1 MFKRVYT
8 IAFMVVLGFA
18 SCKKDK
24 PAPVN
29 NNTNNNPGSNTPTP
43 TTNRAELTK
52 DSIFLY
58 AKQVYLWNDAI
69 PEYSVVKPRDINSST
84 NQLSNFNALL
94 LKISQYKIN
103 PLSGRPYEFF
113 DGNGDGRADEPKFS
127 YIEDLVESGRIA
139 IVNPKKSSVNLNGEG
154 NDTGLNIGFY
164 GNGNTSFARDYFLM
178 IRYVN
183 ENSSAAQNKLNRGDT
198 ILTINGK
205 AYGANFD
212 QEVNEVIDILDQN
225 SFTVTGKKRG
235 TGASFSYTLN
245 KTKYTSSPILKDTVL
260 TETGGK
266 KVGYLAYARFS
277 DENNS
282 IPALN
287 SVFQKFNSA
296 GVTDLIVDLRYNGGG
311 FVSTAEHLVN
321 LIIPSQFNG
330 QKMFTEFFNA
340 TMRNKE
346 ATILKNQPL
355 RDQSGNT
362 TRGNYFDNAD
372 YSVSRN
378 TTNINKT
385 SGLTS
390 VNRVVFITG
399 PGTASS
405 SELVIN
411 SLKPYLG
418 DNIKIVGQQSY
429 GKPVGFFPIRID
441 KYDVYFSMFETQNSQ
456 GQGAYYEGFVPDF
469 NTNLDDVK
477 RPFGDKSD
485 IAVSQSVNFIKN
497 GSFSSSNVANVK
509 GSSVSSSS
517 LNNMKS
523 LDTKDVFSR
532 EFKGMID
539 YPGRK

>member
-1 MFKRVYT
+1 MFKRFYT
-8 IAFMVVLGFA
+8 IVLLIALGLA

-24 PAPVN
+24 PAPN
-29 NNTNNNPGSNTPTP
+29 NNTNNNNTGNVPTP

-69 PEYSVVKPRDINSST
+69 PDYSVVKPRDINSSS
-84 NQLSNFNALL
+84 NQLDNFNALL
-94 LKISQYKIN
+94 FKISQYKVN
-103 PLSGRPYEFF
+103 PATGKAYEFYDF
-113 DGNGDGRADEPKFS
+113 DDDGRADDAKFS
-127 YIEDLVESGRIA
+127 YIEDLVASGKISIA
-139 IVNPKKSSVNLNGEG
+139 NPKKVAVDLNGEG
-154 NDTGLNIGFY
+154 NDTGL
-164 GNGNTSFARDYFLM
+164 SFAYFGTQSNYRII
-178 IRYVN
+178 IRYTSPGSPAKLVG
-183 ENSSAAQNKLNRGDT
+183 LNRGDT
-198 ILTINGK
+198 VLTLNGVRYGSNFNGEINNVSTALEG
-205 AYGANFD
+205 NT
-212 QEVNEVIDILDQN
+212 V
-225 SFTVTGKKRG
+225 TVTGKKRG
-235 TGASFSYTLN
+235 TGANFSFTLN
-245 KTKYTSSPILKDTVL
+245 KTKYTSSPILKDTVY
-260 TETGGK
+260 TETDGK
-266 KVGYLAYARFS
+266 KIGYFAYARFS
-277 DENNS
+277 DETNS
-282 IPALN
+282 VPALN
-287 SVFQKFNSA
+287 AVFQKFSSA

-330 QKMFTEFFNA
+330 QKMFSEFFNS

-346 ATILKNQPL
+346 ATILKNQPI

-372 YSVSRN
+372 YSVARN
-378 TTNINKT
+378 TTNITKT
-385 SGLTS
+385 TGLTN

-418 DNIKIVGQQSY
+418 ANLKIVGQQSY

-456 GQGAYYEGFVPDF
+456 GQGAYYDGFVPDRVVS
-469 NTNLDDVK
+469 DDV
-477 RPFGDKSD
+477 RRDFGDKAELN
-485 IAVSQSVNFIKN
+485 IAQAINFIKN
-497 GSFSSSNVANVK
+497 GSFSSSSVASTK
-509 GSSVSSSS
+509 GTSVSSSS
-517 LNNMKS
+517 LNSMKS

>member
-1 MFKRVYT
+1 MFKRVYA
-8 IAFMVVLGFA
+8 IAFLIVISFA

-24 PAPVN
+24 ATSGN
-29 NNTNNNPGSNTPTP
+29 DTPTP

-69 PEYSVVKPRDINSST
+69 PEYSVVKPRNFNSSS
-84 NQLSNFNALL
+84 NQLDNFNTLL
-94 LKISQYKIN
+94 FRLTQYKIN
-103 PLSGRPYEFF
+103 PTTGRAYEFYDF
-113 DGNGDGRADEPKFS
+113 NDDGRADEPKFS
-127 YIEDLVESGRIA
+127 YIEDLVASGQIA
-139 IVNPKKSSVNLNGEG
+139 IANPKKSSVDLNGEG

-164 GNGNTSFARDYFLM
+164 SNQTTSISRDYFLI

-183 ENSSAAQNKLNRGDT
+183 ENSSAALNKLNRGDT

-205 AYGANFD
+205 TYGANFD
-212 QEVNEVIDILDQN
+212 QEAEEVVGLLDLN
-225 SFTVTGKKRG
+225 TITVTGKKRG
-235 TGASFSYTLN
+235 TGISFNYTLN
-245 KTKYTSSPILKDTVL
+245 KTNYNSSPILKDTVF

-266 KVGYLAYARFS
+266 KVGYVAYARFS
-277 DENNS
+277 SQNNS

-287 SVFQKFNSA
+287 GIFTKFSND

-321 LIIPSQFNG
+321 LIIPSQHNG
-330 QKMFTEFFNA
+330 KKMFSEFFNA
-340 TMRNKE
+340 TMREGK
-346 ATILKNQPL
+346 ATILKNQPI
-355 RDQSGNT
+355 RDQEGNSIG
-362 TRGNYFDNAD
+362 RNYFQENF
-372 YSVSRN
+372 SVSQN
-378 TTNINKT
+378 TYNIQKNG
-385 SGLTS
+385 GLTN

-418 DNIKIVGQQSY
+418 ANLKIVGEPTY

-441 KYDVYFSMFETQNSQ
+441 KYDVYFSMFETQNSLE
-456 GQGAYYEGFVPDF
+456 QGAYYDGFVPDF
-469 NTNLDDVK
+469 NIGFDDI
-477 RPFGDKSD
+477 RWAFGDKGD
-485 IAVSQSVNFIKN
+485 IAVAQSLNFIKN
-497 GSFSSSNVANVK
+497 GSFSSSNIASTK
-509 GSSVSSSS
+509 GASVSSSS
-517 LNNMKS
+517 LNSMKS

-539 YPGRK
+539 YPGRR